1 MSRTYRIRKT
11 QLLPVGPGLAWE
23 FFSNPA
29 NLQHITPP
37 RMGFTVISEPHQGRI
52 YAGQIIEY
60 RLKPVLGIPMY
71 WMTEITRVDD
81 GRMFID
87 EQRFGPYSFWH
98 HQHHFEANGKGVL
111 MTDIVHYRIP
121 FGWLGDIANS
131 LFVQRQLDDLFT
143 YRTSAVDSLLENKGG

>member
-1 MSRTYRIRKT
+1 M
-11 QLLPVGPGLAWE
+11 LPVGPDVAWE

-60 RLKPVLGIPMY
+60 RLRPVLGIPMY

-98 HQHHFEANGKGVL
+98 HQHHFEEKDNGVL
-111 MTDIVHYRIP
+111 MTDIVHYRVP
-121 FGWLGDIANS
+121 LGWLGDIANS
-131 LFVQRQLDDLFT
+131 LFVQRQLEDLFT

>member
-11 QLLPVGPGLAWE
+11 QELPVGLDRAWE
-23 FFSNPA
+23 FFSDPS

-37 RMGFTVISEPHQGRI
+37 RMGFTVVSEPHQGRI

-60 RLKPVLGIPMY
+60 RLKPLLGIPMY
-71 WMTEITRVDD
+71 WMTEITRVEP
-81 GRMFID
+81 GKMFID

-98 HQHHFEANGKGVL
+98 HQHHFEPRGESTL

-121 FGWLGDIANS
+121 LGWLGDFANS
-131 LFVQRQLDDLFT
+131 LFVGRQLSQLFDF
-143 YRTSAVDSLLENKGG
+143 RTTAVEQLLLNKGG